1 MTPPQK
7 HILVVE
13 DSAELRDAVRIMLV
27 DAGFEVSLAEDG
39 EQALRLLEGDRVP
52 DAVLVDVLMPGMDG
66 AEFLTRMREQ
76 PRLANVR
83 VGVMTG
89 IATSLVAK
97 LLRADV
103 FLYKPFVE
111 RELLQAIRE
120 LLRAPR

>member
-76 PRLANVR
+76 PRLADVR

>member
-76 PRLANVR
+76 PRLADVR

-103 FLYKPFVE
+103 FLYKPFDE

>member
-1 MTPPQK
+1 MEGAK

-13 DSAELRDAVRIMLV
+13 DAAELRDAVRIMLE
-27 DAGFEVSLAEDG
+27 DAGFRVSLAEDG
-39 EQALRLLEGDRVP
+39 DAALRLLEADTVP
-52 DAVLVDVLMPGMDG
+52 DAVLLDVLMPGMDG
-66 AEFLTRMREQ
+66 AEFLSRMREQ
-76 PRLANVR
+76 PRLAGMR

-103 FLYKPFVE
+103 FLFKPFAE
-111 RELLQAIRE
+111 HELLQAIRE